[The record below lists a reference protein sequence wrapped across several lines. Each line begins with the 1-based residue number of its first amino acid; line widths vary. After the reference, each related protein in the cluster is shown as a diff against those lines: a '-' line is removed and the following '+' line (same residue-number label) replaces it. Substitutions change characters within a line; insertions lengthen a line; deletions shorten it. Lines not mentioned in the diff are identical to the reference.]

1 VATDRGNLLGEFLRS
16 RRSRVTPEQSGL
28 PTYGRRR
35 VPGLRREEVAT
46 LAGVSIDYYVR
57 LEQGRERR
65 PSAQVVD
72 ALAEVLQLD
81 DDARDHLADLADTAG
96 RPRAVPSERVAPEL
110 RALMD
115 AWSDN
120 PALVLGRAY
129 DVLAVNGL
137 AAALFASVE
146 DGAGVGANL
155 VRTVFLDPAARRLY
169 AEWDRVTEATVAG
182 LRTLR
187 GQFPHDPRIAEVVA
201 EVGARSADFEALW
214 QRQDVGPKRTA
225 VKRFRHPEVGDLAL
239 RMHVFDVRVAP
250 GQELVVYH
258 AEPGSP
264 DAEGLRL
271 LGSLAATAL
280 SQHRLGADTTDT
292 ADTAS

>member
-1 VATDRGNLLGEFLRS
+1 MSENLLGEFLRS
-16 RRSRVTPEQSGL
+16 RRSRVTPEQAGL
-28 PTYGRRR
+28 PTYGQRR

-72 ALAEVLQLD
+72 ALATVLQLD
-81 DDARDHLADLADTAG
+81 DDARDHLAELAGVGG

-110 RALMD
+110 LSLMD
-115 AWSDN
+115 TWSAN

-129 DVLAVNGL
+129 DVLAVNRLG
-137 AAALFASVE
+137 AALFAPVE

-155 VRTVFLDPAARRLY
+155 VRTVFLDPAARQLY
-169 AEWDRVTEATVAG
+169 AEWDRVAEATVAG

-187 GQFPHDPRIAEVVA
+187 GQFPHDPRITEVVA
-201 EVGARSADFEALW
+201 EVGAGSPEFDALW
-214 QRQDVGPKRTA
+214 QRQDVGPKRAA

-250 GQELVVYH
+250 GQELVVYA

-264 DAEGLRL
+264 DAEALRLLGL
-271 LGSLAATAL
+271 LGSLAP
-280 SQHRLGADTTDT
+280 SGSGAAGRGTP
-292 ADTAS
+292 